1 MTSYRGWSENIFGM
15 KAPQAADFWGIL
27 RFEDS
32 GQGNDP
38 PLSFQPKSSEGGG
51 SFPWICPDQGSAGKK
66 NKLGDCELGTYT
78 VLHSKTSDS
87 ALHRQ
92 FSGMR

>member
-1 MTSYRGWSENIFGM
+1 MTSYRGWSENFLGV
-15 KAPQAADFWGIL
+15 KAPQGADFWGIL

-51 SFPWICPDQGSAGKK
+51 HSLGYVLIRGAQARKISWEIVNWVRTPFYIL
-66 NKLGDCELGTYT
+66 KLPTLPCIGNFRG
-78 VLHSKTSDS
+78 
-87 ALHRQ
+87 
-92 FSGMR
+92 